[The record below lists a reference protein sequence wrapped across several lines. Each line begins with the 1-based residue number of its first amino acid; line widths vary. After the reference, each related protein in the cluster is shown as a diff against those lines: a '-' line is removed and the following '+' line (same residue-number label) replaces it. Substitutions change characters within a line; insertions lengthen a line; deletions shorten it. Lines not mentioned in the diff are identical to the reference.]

1 MKVLAWL
8 TILTAAC
15 LIGVVWAASFSDGN
29 LDKSDT
35 VPLIL
40 FTSAHGIAI
49 LFAVC
54 YLWTTRKQLKED
66 RARELDE
73 HNYTLPSSEK
83 PNLKGVLEKR
93 RSIFR
98 LIALAAFFP
107 GLLWCLLIWS
117 IGGPFISGIIGLT
130 IALIGYITLR
140 LVDEEKRWKGTVL
153 RATKWSFGK
162 IRTWPLWIQGGLLS
176 LVLTV
181 TMFFVGMIGVGLISD
196 YFLLITAATIA
207 PAVPI
212 LRIPSENI
220 PFGFIIFALPI
231 GFWFLIGILL
241 GKVTESF
248 RKRYWVIIVAWL
260 AIYTILSIAMKV
272 SPYIE
277 MSNTGQPFTR

>member
-1 MKVLAWL
+1 MRVLAWL
-8 TILTAAC
+8 TILTAAFLLC
-15 LIGVVWAASFSDGN
+15 AIWLGLFYDGN
-29 LDKSDT
+29 FDKRDIG
-35 VPLIL
+35 PFML
-40 FTSAHGIAI
+40 FTCTHGIAI
-49 LFAVC
+49 VFAVR
-54 YLWTTRKQLKED
+54 YLWTTRKQSKED
-66 RARELDE
+66 SASELDV

-83 PNLKGVLEKR
+83 PNLKVVLEKR

-98 LIALAAFFP
+98 FIALAAFFP
-107 GLLWCLLIWS
+107 GLLWCLFIWS
-117 IGGPFISGIIGLT
+117 IGGAFISGMIGLT
-130 IALIGYITLR
+130 IALVGYITLR
-140 LVDEEKRWKGTVL
+140 LVDEEKSWKGTVL
-153 RATKWSFGK
+153 RASKWALGK
-162 IRTWPLWIQGGLLS
+162 VQAWSHWLQGGFLS

-248 RKRYWVIIVAWL
+248 RRRYWVIIVAWL

-272 SPYIE
+272 SPYIG